1 MNTIPVIAAAFGT
14 STTAQ
19 DTYLFFEERFRAAFP
34 GRPLLW
40 AYTSRMLR
48 KKMNQRQ
55 AGWKSLEE
63 VLAGLEQQG
72 CERAVIQSLH
82 VIPGVE
88 FHKIAA
94 AAGSSRIR
102 IAIGRPL
109 LCSDED
115 GAMALDALADRIA
128 CGDGRATVLVGH
140 GTGHLSG
147 TVYAR
152 LANMVTARYPE
163 QVYDSVVEGEPSWE
177 AARAALLRSG
187 VKKVKFI
194 PLMFVAGE
202 HIMNDVLGAG
212 SDDEP
217 SWQSQLAGLEID
229 GAEKG
234 LGFNEKIVAIY
245 FARIEA
251 AYRELAARDAT
262 ARSCP
267 P

>member
-1 MNTIPVIAAAFGT
+1 MDSIPVIAAAFGT

-19 DTYLFFEERFRAAFP
+19 DTYRFFEARFRAAYP
-34 GRPLLW
+34 GRTILW

-48 KKMNQRQ
+48 EKMNQHK

-88 FHKIAA
+88 FHKIAV
-94 AAGSSRIR
+94 AAGASRIR
-102 IAIGRPL
+102 IAIGKPL
-109 LCSDED
+109 LCADED
-115 GAMALDALADRIA
+115 CAMVLDALADRIA

-147 TVYAR
+147 AVYAR
-152 LANMVTARYPE
+152 LAHSVAARYPE
-163 QVYDSVVEGEPSWE
+163 QVYVSVVEGEPSWE

-202 HIMNDVLGAG
+202 HMLNDVLGAG
-212 SDDEP
+212 SDAEP
-217 SWQSQLAGLEID
+217 SWQSQLAGLDVD

-234 LGFNEKIVAIY
+234 LGFNEKIAAIY
-245 FARIEA
+245 FDRLDEA
-251 AYRELAARDAT
+251 CEELVARDAT
-262 ARSCP
+262 AR
-267 P
+267 

>member
-1 MNTIPVIAAAFGT
+1 MNNIPVIAAAFGT
-14 STTAQ
+14 STQAQ
-19 DTYLFFEERFRAAFP
+19 DTYRFFEEHFHRAFP
-34 GRPLLW
+34 GRTLLW

-48 KKMNQRQ
+48 EKMNQRQ

-72 CERAVIQSLH
+72 CERAVVQSLH

-88 FHKIAA
+88 FHKIAV

-102 IAIGRPL
+102 TAIGRPL

-115 GAMALDALADRIA
+115 CAMVLDALADRIA

-140 GTGHLSG
+140 GTGHLSRA
-147 TVYAR
+147 VYAR

-163 QVYDSVVEGEPSWE
+163 HVYVSVVEGEPSWE
-177 AARAALLRSG
+177 AARAALVRSA

-202 HIMNDVLGAG
+202 HMLNDVLGAG

-217 SWQSQLAGLEID
+217 SWRSQLAGLDID

-234 LGFNEKIVAIY
+234 LGFNEKIVALY
-245 FARIEA
+245 
-251 AYRELAARDAT
+251 LANMKT
-262 ARSCP
+262 ALEKID
-267 P
+267 

>member
-1 MNTIPVIAAAFGT
+1 MDTIPVIAAAFGT
-14 STTAQ
+14 STQAQ
-19 DTYLFFEERFRAAFP
+19 DTYRFFEERFRSAFP
-34 GRPLLW
+34 GRTLLW

-48 KKMNQRQ
+48 EKMNQRQ

-63 VLAGLEQQG
+63 VLYDLEQQG

-94 AAGSSRIR
+94 AAGATRIR
-102 IAIGRPL
+102 TAIGRPL

-115 GAMALDALADRIA
+115 CLNVIDALADRIF

-140 GTGHLSG
+140 GTYHLAG
-147 TVYAR
+147 AVYAR
-152 LANMVTARYPE
+152 LEKIVSARYPE
-163 QVYDSVVEGEPSWE
+163 HVHVSVVEGEPSWE
-177 AARAALLRSG
+177 AARAALQRSAA
-187 VKKVKFI
+187 KTVKFI

-212 SDDEP
+212 TNDEES
-217 SWQSQLAGLEID
+217 SWRSQLAGLEID

-234 LGFNEKIVAIY
+234 LGFNEKIVAMY
-245 FARIEA
+245 LAHMKA
-251 AYRELAARDAT
+251 AMEKSHALSR
-262 ARSCP
+262 
-267 P
+267 